1 MKDSH
6 YPTVR
11 PAADIM
17 DADGGGV
24 QIVANMPGVRAEDLC
39 LALDG
44 RELRI
49 RASSHCPRPEAGSR
63 DLLNLEFGNVEY
75 ELDIAMEAPLSAP
88 PVITMERGVLSVC
101 LPPESRGKVHFV

>member
-1 MKDSH
+1 MKGSH

-17 DADGGGV
+17 DAEGGV
-24 QIVANMPGVRAEDLC
+24 QIVANMPGVRAEDLY

-49 RASSHCPRPEAGSR
+49 RASSHCPSPDAGGK
-63 DLLNLEFGNVEY
+63 DLRNLEFGNVDY
-75 ELDIAMEAPLSAP
+75 ELDIAMDAPLSAP
-88 PVITMERGVLSVC
+88 PLISLECGVLSVC
-101 LPPESRGKVHFV
+101 LPPESRGKVRFV

>member
-1 MKDSH
+1 MKSSH

-17 DADGGGV
+17 EAEDGI
-24 QIVANMPGVRAEDLC
+24 QIIANMPGVRAEDLY

-49 RASSHCPRPEAGSR
+49 RASAHYPSPEAGSK
-63 DLLNLEFGNVEY
+63 DLRNLEFGNVEY

-88 PVITMERGVLSVC
+88 PVATLEGGVLSV
-101 LPPESRGKVHFV
+101 LLSVKDRGKVRFA